1 MPIDLER
8 KLGAARFGERHVGRD
23 ADTGRELLVTRLRL
37 DATGLDEARKARVVE
52 AARRYQGLVHP
63 HIATLVTAGFTR
75 PGQLI
80 VAQELP
86 PGAGEAPTNTATES
100 GLETLI
106 HLCEGL
112 AYAHARGMVHG
123 ALTGDCVFR
132 GGPHGTRIADFG
144 VGAALFEAGAL
155 ARLGARAPEIA
166 PEVKSG
172 GEPTPAADVYALG
185 VVGLQLCSPPRSPG
199 APAEEAPLS
208 ERARRIP
215 SIGPATVL
223 ARAIEA
229 DPKARFATA
238 EEMLGHLRRIAS
250 QPPSPQPTRPVRRS
264 PKSRVPR
271 EPEPPSAPEMSRGRG
286 AGLVAWALVRS
297 L

>member
-208 ERARRIP
+208 ERR
-215 SIGPATVL
+215 GGF
-223 ARAIEA
+223 RASG
-229 DPKARFATA
+229 R
-238 EEMLGHLRRIAS
+238 
-250 QPPSPQPTRPVRRS
+250 PPSSRARSRPTPKPALPPPRRCWVTCAASPRS
-264 PKSRVPR
+264 PRRRDRRARSAGARSPGSRANPSRPR
-271 EPEPPSAPEMSRGRG
+271 RPR
-286 AGLVAWALVRS
+286 
-297 L
+297 